1 MNRRQRGW
9 FGIEDASY
17 RISGK
22 LGEPKETHMRT
33 ILMIAAVAAVL
44 LSGVRTGDAYYGHGP
59 WCAVQSLGSGVVTEN
74 CSMLSFEQC
83 RLEVV
88 AGNRGFCTPN
98 PYWAD
103 QAKVLE
109 PVKRGRRGAR

>member
-1 MNRRQRGW
+1 
-9 FGIEDASY
+9 
-17 RISGK
+17 
-22 LGEPKETHMRT
+22 MRT
-33 ILMIAAVAAVL
+33 ILTIAAAAVVL
-44 LSGVRTGDAYYGHGP
+44 LCGIRTGDAYYGYGP

-74 CSMLSFEQC
+74 CSMQSFEQC

-103 QAKVLE
+103 QAKAIE
-109 PVKRGRRGAR
+109 PVKRGRRGTR